1 MWPQKFALSLFT
13 VHKWKTLKPQKDLQ
27 SYNLTS
33 FRERFCRREHLGYCS
48 ESLKPNKKTE
58 YTWLQNKISAPIVC
72 TDSKLRYS
80 WNHIPQWT
88 YTIPREQKGCQ
99 STWMNHS
106 ETHNI
111 NLLAG
116 QRIVRVLQA
125 EPENKTPVMCHS
137 TNVSQEKKKKRYIP
151 GTEERVQ
158 TGSFISLYLESE
170 GMRVKYSIW
179 SRLKARTEASAKL
192 AVQ

>member
-1 MWPQKFALSLFT
+1 
-13 VHKWKTLKPQKDLQ
+13 
-27 SYNLTS
+27 
-33 FRERFCRREHLGYCS
+33 
-48 ESLKPNKKTE
+48 
-58 YTWLQNKISAPIVC
+58 
-72 TDSKLRYS
+72 
-80 WNHIPQWT
+80 
-88 YTIPREQKGCQ
+88 
-99 STWMNHS
+99 MNHS

-125 EPENKTPVMCHS
+125 EPENKTLVMCHS
-137 TNVSQEKKKKRYIP
+137 TNVSQQKNIP
-151 GTEERVQ
+151 GAEERVQ
-158 TGSFISLYLESE
+158 TSSFISLYLESE